1 MTPVTGLTHMMDV
14 MAEKERDVRR
24 YNGESVEQMDVE
36 RRLIDLYPGLKER
49 DREREGFIYIHRVR
63 ICVNKML

>member
-1 MTPVTGLTHMMDV
+1 MMNV

-49 DREREGFIYIHRVR
+49 DRERERGLYIFTEFVF
-63 ICVNKML
+63 V